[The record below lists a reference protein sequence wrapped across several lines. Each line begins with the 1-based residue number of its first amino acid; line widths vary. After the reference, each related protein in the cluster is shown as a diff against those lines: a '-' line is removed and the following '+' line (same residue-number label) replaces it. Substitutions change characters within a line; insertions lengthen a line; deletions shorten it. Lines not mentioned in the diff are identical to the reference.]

1 MRDKRRGP
9 VREIVHKAICPDPAS
24 YEEFKEGY
32 KEAFSKYRVL
42 AAYNKNSASPSGGVA
57 FYEVPQDKPEALYV
71 EFFGVTPESHV
82 GKSMIEQMQQYVKA
96 STHFRFIALN
106 SLDPTH
112 KKQKGEQAIRTVA
125 FWTMRGFQEL
135 RSDMFLTR
143 LTAELE
149 PQRLYGGGR
158 QKTLTVPEFYK
169 RFAVPEPE
177 KGTMPMVWLP
187 MPST

>member
-1 MRDKRRGP
+1 M
-9 VREIVHKAICPDPAS
+9 
-24 YEEFKEGY
+24 
-32 KEAFSKYRVL
+32 
-42 AAYNKNSASPSGGVA
+42 
-57 FYEVPQDKPEALYV
+57 
-71 EFFGVTPESHV
+71 
-82 GKSMIEQMQQYVKA
+82 KA

-135 RSDMFLTR
+135 RSNTFLTR

-149 PQRLYGGGR
+149 PQRLYGGG
-158 QKTLTVPEFYK
+158 KAKCLTLSDFYK
-169 RFAVPEPE
+169 CFAVPEPE